1 MVQTDGYVFLD
12 DGVINDHY
20 AMEHCKTLE
29 SIDQGFGSKQ
39 YSFGFP
45 RGAPY
50 RDDKQHHFLLKHHN
64 LSFSVR
70 PNLPHF

>member
-29 SIDQGFGSKQ
+29 SIDQGFGKIYLLFMKFWDL
-39 YSFGFP
+39 YSSP
-45 RGAPY
+45 T
-50 RDDKQHHFLLKHHN
+50 LL
-64 LSFSVR
+64 SDQISDTIR
-70 PNLPHF
+70 